1 MILSCVK
8 SFPQIGNP
16 AQQKLSVPNIHYA
29 YYNSKQL
36 LTLLQ
41 QAFEIKESLVKELWR
56 TIFEMEKNNEDI
68 LVELL
73 LLETIRKS
81 CDHYGERTAR
91 KEMAVKYVA
100 EIRRWESI
108 VQELLRLLVGIVDE
122 TVSYTIQ

>member
-1 MILSCVK
+1 
-8 SFPQIGNP
+8 
-16 AQQKLSVPNIHYA
+16 
-29 YYNSKQL
+29 
-36 LTLLQ
+36 
-41 QAFEIKESLVKELWR
+41 
-56 TIFEMEKNNEDI
+56 MEKNNEDV

-81 CDHYGERTAR
+81 CDHYKERTAR

-108 VQELLRLLVGIVDE
+108 VQELLRLLVGTVDE